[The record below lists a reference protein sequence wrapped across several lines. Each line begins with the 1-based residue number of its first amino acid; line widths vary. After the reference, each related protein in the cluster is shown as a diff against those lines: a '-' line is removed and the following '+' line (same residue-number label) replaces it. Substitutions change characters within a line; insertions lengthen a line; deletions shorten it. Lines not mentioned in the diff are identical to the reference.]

1 MRGVAIVSPVRTA
14 VGGFGGS
21 LRSVSAADLASTV
34 IKEVLSRT
42 GLAAE
47 HVDDVILGHG
57 YPRTKATRP
66 SGLYEAGDSLVE
78 IVGARGK
85 AGYVILPFTKNLHHD
100 VASCPQPS
108 IDDDPVGDAVS
119 EQRSFA
125 HR

>member
-47 HVDDVILGHG
+47 NVDDVILGHG
-57 YPRTKATRP
+57 YPSGKVKFVPSFEPPAEEEDEEGRERKEVREMKGTTKK
-66 SGLYEAGDSLVE
+66 E
-78 IVGARGK
+78 K
-85 AGYVILPFTKNLHHD
+85 
-100 VASCPQPS
+100 
-108 IDDDPVGDAVS
+108 
-119 EQRSFA
+119 
-125 HR
+125 